1 MPAKPIAKLPPR
13 IRRIPGGCENCRNR
27 HIRCDKT
34 LPSCAQCSKRGFE
47 CPGYP
52 RRQWR
57 WQPGFAPSSPTNMSE
72 LNHHIRDLG
81 QPLSPLKPIASDQG
95 THKSSDVAFIHKS
108 TIAMPLSSF
117 NMTLSQECREKYFLD
132 HYFNH
137 TANII
142 SMMTGRTNPFGEKLK
157 PHMSHNI
164 ALNSIVVATSALHMA
179 QSNIDQD
186 GMAYAWHYRAMA
198 ISKLEKDLA
207 KQSDSL
213 AVLTAILFMGMTEC
227 WFDPRSSG
235 TEHLHSAKRLLLRRL
250 DSNKKIPPFLAYCLC
265 WLETLASF
273 VSDNE
278 GLVYSSP
285 AIYEVL
291 SASDIH
297 TERRNMNSSSSF
309 DPLVGSWGTLMP
321 HVGRVGS
328 IIRRLR
334 KGPYTVELEDLFEG
348 VEKDL
353 LEWEPPQGT
362 KIPGCSL
369 ECDSL
374 KPVSFSPNADRC
386 QLHGESRPAFSSTQ
400 NHYTNEFYSLA
411 EAYRF
416 SALLILYNYSPYL
429 RVKRFALIP
438 EQDSASDF
446 LSELAYS
453 TIALLQRIP
462 LGSALWHACSIPL
475 LTAGQLMTKSSDRE
489 FIRSVMR
496 MLTQKI
502 RLHAVDSVSKL
513 LEEVWSQRDAGMEVW
528 WMDVLDRT
536 GSPLLVN

>member
-1 MPAKPIAKLPPR
+1 M
-13 IRRIPGGCENCRNR
+13 
-27 HIRCDKT
+27 
-34 LPSCAQCSKRGFE
+34 
-47 CPGYP
+47 
-52 RRQWR
+52 
-57 WQPGFAPSSPTNMSE
+57 
-72 LNHHIRDLG
+72 
-81 QPLSPLKPIASDQG
+81 
-95 THKSSDVAFIHKS
+95 
-108 TIAMPLSSF
+108 
-117 NMTLSQECREKYFLD
+117 
-132 HYFNH
+132 
-137 TANII
+137 
-142 SMMTGRTNPFGEKLK
+142 
-157 PHMSHNI
+157 
-164 ALNSIVVATSALHMA
+164 
-179 QSNIDQD
+179 
-186 GMAYAWHYRAMA
+186 
-198 ISKLEKDLA
+198 
-207 KQSDSL
+207 
-213 AVLTAILFMGMTEC
+213 
-227 WFDPRSSG
+227 
-235 TEHLHSAKRLLLRRL
+235 
-250 DSNKKIPPFLAYCLC
+250 
-265 WLETLASF
+265 
-273 VSDNE
+273 
-278 GLVYSSP
+278 YSSP
-285 AIYEVL
+285 VIYEVL
-291 SASDIH
+291 STADTNTKSHNIN
-297 TERRNMNSSSSF
+297 RSSSF

-328 IIRRLR
+328 IVRRLR
-334 KGPYTVELEDLFEG
+334 KGSYTVELEDLFEG

-353 LEWEPPQGT
+353 LEWEPPHGT

-438 EQDSASDF
+438 EEDSASDF
-446 LSELAYS
+446 LSQLACS

-462 LGSALWHACSIPL
+462 LRSALWHACSIPI
-475 LTAGQLMTKSSDRE
+475 LTAGQLITKSSDRE
-489 FIRSVMR
+489 FIRSVLR